1 MSSSTKTKKNHR
13 LVAVKK
19 IQTAIRNKKEKRQT
33 RDLFDETKK
42 KMGIKNLAALQL
54 LFENMIKGRKYS
66 VYTNKGNLLILKNTG
81 DSIQYYNND
90 DPGTK
95 INWRRFSLIQQPIIT
110 KSNIIVWICNQTNKT
125 IYGSYRDVPTLH

>member
-1 MSSSTKTKKNHR
+1 MSSSSKTKKNHR

-66 VYTNKGNLLILKNTG
+66 
-81 DSIQYYNND
+81 
-90 DPGTK
+90 
-95 INWRRFSLIQQPIIT
+95 
-110 KSNIIVWICNQTNKT
+110 
-125 IYGSYRDVPTLH
+125 